1 MSKLWSSL
9 QFVVTILALAAAW
22 LIAMRFIWPR
32 LLAFTILFYFLCA
45 LVFFVALIIYAVAS
59 LGEGRIRYCPKCQ
72 SWHRPDLLFCDGLR
86 AP

>member
-9 QFVVTILALAAAW
+9 QFVVTLLALAAAW

-45 LVFFVALIIYAVAS
+45 AVLVFGVILTWNSYPPS
-59 LGEGRIRYCPKCQ
+59 
-72 SWHRPDLLFCDGLR
+72 D
-86 AP
+86 